1 MKATYP
7 NKKAF
12 KLVCAR
18 VAAGEALTLEEV
30 GEVFGQE
37 FWVILVY
44 ALMDSNDASRAIA
57 GAIAR
62 LKEEGKADGHP

>member
-12 KLVCAR
+12 KQVCAR
-18 VAAGEALTLEEV
+18 VAAGEALTLQEV

-37 FWVILVY
+37 FWVMLVY
-44 ALMDSNDASRAIA
+44 AFMDSNDAARAIA
-57 GAIAR
+57 GAIQK
-62 LKEEGKADGHP
+62 LKEEKDGHP